1 MIQHVIEIH
10 HMFFF
15 MYAQIGLYDIGMIGE
30 GFTFEVPEK
39 MKLEIG
45 DLCEVEVTGKPYCGL
60 VMSISET
67 FFGEYKA
74 HMIQRKIE
82 HPFGK
87 LVGEDRV
94 KLLLQI
100 AKYYLSP
107 FQKVV
112 KLGIPEKIWLGTYK
126 QKKVQVL
133 LPKNVES
140 AGGLKKLTG
149 EQKGIVDS
157 ILSSEKRMSLIHAV
171 TGAGKTEIYA
181 HLATDMKKKG
191 KTSLILVPEIA
202 LTPQLLGYFM
212 NVFGDRIAVFHSKL
226 SDGEKCQEWMRVR
239 NGEVDIVIG
248 SRSALFAPIQNI
260 GLVVVDEEHEWTYK
274 NEQHP
279 RYYVHRVLDM
289 MSDIYPELKVVYGSA
304 TPRVE
309 MMFDALN
316 GKETALYTLDQKI
329 YEQTSL

>member
-1 MIQHVIEIH
+1 
-10 HMFFF
+10 
-15 MYAQIGLYDIGMIGE
+15 MYAEIGLYDIGMIGE
-30 GFTFEVPEK
+30 GFTFEVPQD
-39 MKLEIG
+39 MKLAIG
-45 DLCEVEVTGKPYCGL
+45 DMCEVEVTGKPYIGM
-60 VMSISET
+60 VMSQSDT
-67 FFGEYKA
+67 FTGEYKA
-74 HMIQRKIE
+74 HLVQKKIE

-94 KLLLQI
+94 RLLLQI

-126 QKKVQVL
+126 QKKVKVL
-133 LPKNVES
+133 LPENKES
-140 AGGLKKLTG
+140 GAGLKKLTQ
-149 EQKGIVDS
+149 EQIEIVEGILKS
-157 ILSSEKRMSLIHAV
+157 AKRISLIHAV

-181 HLATDMKKKG
+181 HLAMDMKKNG
-191 KTSLILVPEIA
+191 KVSLILVPEIA

-279 RYYVHRVLDM
+279 RYYVHRVLEM
-289 MSDIYPELKVVYGSA
+289 MAKIYPELKVVFGSA

-309 MMFDALN
+309 MMYEALS
-316 GKETALYTLDQKI
+316 GKGTTLYTLDQKI